1 MNMRNIYILWGLLAC
16 MAFTSCYE
24 EDTLTPTEGG
34 VELRFKVPQGNNSW
48 DNDIAQIYEDY
59 NVYLIYKDLQRA
71 DFNRSWTGIAYGS
84 GYEGQG
90 CVNDEMANY
99 YVEFMKK
106 HIFAY
111 LNPPITSKVLPMYW
125 YLGYNVYSKSVLEV
139 GGVILASWIVPIHE
153 NYDGL
158 DYWCTCMFGEDNPSD
173 PYLIPTDRALLDRRR
188 KMILAP
194 VLEKAVKAGNI
205 IIPEEFEM
213 GFDHVTNLI
222 AGLGMEDDPN
232 YYLTRGYPGG
242 VNTDRKSVV

>member
-99 YVEFMKK
+99 YF
-106 HIFAY
+106 
-111 LNPPITSKVLPMYW
+111 
-125 YLGYNVYSKSVLEV
+125 LEV
-139 GGVILASWIVPIHE
+139 L
-153 NYDGL
+153 
-158 DYWCTCMFGEDNPSD
+158 
-173 PYLIPTDRALLDRRR
+173 
-188 KMILAP
+188 
-194 VLEKAVKAGNI
+194 
-205 IIPEEFEM
+205 
-213 GFDHVTNLI
+213 
-222 AGLGMEDDPN
+222 
-232 YYLTRGYPGG
+232 
-242 VNTDRKSVV
+242 

>member
-1 MNMRNIYILWGLLAC
+1 MNMKKIYILWGLLAC
-16 MAFTSCYE
+16 MALFTSCYE

-34 VELRFKVPQGNNSW
+34 IELRFKVPQGNNSW
-48 DNDIAQIYEDY
+48 DDDIAQIYEDY

-71 DFNRSWTGIAYGS
+71 DFNRSWTGISYGS

-90 CVNDEMANY
+90 CVNDEMTNY

-188 KMILAP
+188 KM
-194 VLEKAVKAGNI
+194 
-205 IIPEEFEM
+205 
-213 GFDHVTNLI
+213 
-222 AGLGMEDDPN
+222 
-232 YYLTRGYPGG
+232 
-242 VNTDRKSVV
+242 

>member
-194 VLEKAVKAGNI
+194 VLEKAVKA
-205 IIPEEFEM
+205 
-213 GFDHVTNLI
+213 
-222 AGLGMEDDPN
+222 
-232 YYLTRGYPGG
+232 
-242 VNTDRKSVV
+242 